1 MRRAVALEASEPLA
15 AERPAPRT
23 QAAPE
28 VLPHA
33 VGHEELRILRPPI
46 GTLGQPDLLLAQRLA
61 MGRARILLA
70 RRAVGDVAVD
80 DDQGGPVGGPLESP
94 ESPLEHLEIV
104 GVPDPRD
111 VPAIAEEAR
120 GDVLAERPLGMSLDG
135 DPVVVVDP
143 AEV

>member
-61 MGRARILLA
+61 MGPARVLFA

-80 DDQGGPVGGPLESP
+80 DDQGGPVDSQLEGSEGPLQ
-94 ESPLEHLEIV
+94 HLEV
-104 GVPDPRD
+104 VCVSKPRD

-120 GDVLAERPLGMSLDG
+120 GDVLAESQLGM
-135 DPVVVVDP
+135 
-143 AEV
+143 